1 MKNSEISREN
11 LEWLMTQPIEMQYE
25 LFKNFVDIAKLH
37 NNQLVEEEIKAKAG
51 ERYQRGKRYSR
62 WGNNPDSI
70 RIGEEK
76 VPVDVPRLY
85 DKEQGS
91 KRSIW
96 RIYVDTTLS
105 VAQERKC
112 GKLFARRT

>member
-11 LEWLMTQPIEMQYE
+11 LEWLIREPIEMQYE

-37 NNQLVEEEIKAKAG
+37 YNQLVEEELKTKAG

-62 WGNNPDSI
+62 WGNNPGSI

-85 DKEQGS
+85 DKEEGKTQEAEYYQRLHNISLPEEEVIKKVIKG
-91 KRSIW
+91 
-96 RIYVDTTLS
+96 LS
-105 VAQERKC
+105 
-112 GKLFARRT
+112 